1 MFKRDFTEEQQMFRE
16 AYRKFLHQEIVPKME
31 TWREQGIVDREAF
44 LKAGEDGFLMVWPD
58 EEYGGLGD
66 TDFRFEQIII
76 EENQYALT
84 SDWYCTLHSRL
95 VGTYDDVVERFGAL
109 HIVNNYAGIGS
120 ACKTY
125 GKDGPH
131 PLDVYQKVVAI
142 NQVGTF
148 NVCRLAAEKMAAN
161 EPEGDDAIRGVIINT
176 ASVAAYE
183 GQIGQVAYS
192 ATKGAV
198 VGMTLPMAR
207 ELAYYGI
214 RVNTI
219 VPGLIHTPLFDA
231 IEDSYYRSLEASTV
245 YPKRLGKTSEIA
257 ALSAHIVGNDYING
271 ECIRIDAG
279 IRMQP
284 K

>member
-1 MFKRDFTEEQQMFRE
+1 MDIKGKT
-16 AYRKFLHQEIVPKME
+16 AIV
-31 TWREQGIVDREAF
+31 TGGAS
-44 LKAGEDGFLMVWPD
+44 
-58 EEYGGLGD
+58 GLGKATVERYAAD
-66 TDFRFEQIII
+66 GANVAIFDLNEQAG
-76 EENQYALT
+76 NALADQLGDNVIYLRVDVADET
-84 SDWYCTLHSRL
+84 SVQTGIDN
-95 VGTYDDVVERFGAL
+95 VVETFGAL
-109 HIVNNYAGIGS
+109 HIVNNFAGIGA

-125 GKDGPH
+125 GKNGPH
-131 PLDVYQKVVAI
+131 PIDSYLKVVMI

-148 NVCRLAAEKMAAN
+148 NVARLGAEKMAAN
-161 EPEGDDAIRGVIINT
+161 EPVNEDGSRGVIINT

-207 ELAYYGI
+207 ELAPLGI

-231 IEDSYYRSLEASTV
+231 LDKNIYNSLAASTV
-245 YPKRLGKTSEIA
+245 YPQRLGKTSEIA
-257 ALSAHIVGNDYING
+257 KLSAHIVDNDYING
-271 ECIRIDAG
+271 ECIRMDAG

>member
-1 MFKRDFTEEQQMFRE
+1 MDIAGKTAIVTGGASGLGLATVERYAADGANVAIFDLNEDVGKAVAERLGDQV
-16 AYRKFLHQEIVPKME
+16 AYYNVN
-31 TWREQGIVDREAF
+31 VA
-44 LKAGEDGFLMVWPD
+44 D
-58 EEYGGLGD
+58 EESVQ
-66 TDFRFEQIII
+66 TAI
-76 EENQYALT
+76 NA
-84 SDWYCTLHSRL
+84 
-95 VGTYDDVVERFGAL
+95 VVEKFGAL
-109 HIVNNYAGIGS
+109 HIVNNYAGIGP

-125 GKDGPH
+125 GKNGPH
-131 PLDVYQKVVAI
+131 PIDTYMKVVMV

-148 NVCRLAAEKMAAN
+148 NVARLAAEKMAMN
-161 EPEGDDAIRGVIINT
+161 EPVNEDGSRGVIINT

-207 ELAYYGI
+207 ELAPYGI

-219 VPGLIHTPLFDA
+219 VPGLIHTPLFDT
-231 IEDSYYRSLEASTV
+231 IEESYYKALEASTV

-257 ALSAHIVGNDYING
+257 KLSAHIVDNDYING
-271 ECIRIDAG
+271 ECIRMDAAV
-279 IRMQP
+279 RMQP